1 MEIILKEDIKNLGYK
16 NDLIEVKPG
25 FGRNYLIPAKKAIL
39 ATTIAKKAREE
50 MLKQR
55 AFKEEKIKKE
65 AETFAKALDGKTIKI
80 GAKAGTSGKIFGSVN
95 AMQIADAILAQLKIE
110 IDRKII
116 EVDGDLIKEL
126 GSYTAKIRFHKE
138 VQAAINFEVIAE

>member
-55 AFKEEKIKKE
+55 AFKEEKIKKR
-65 AETFAKALDGKTIKI
+65 
-80 GAKAGTSGKIFGSVN
+80 S
-95 AMQIADAILAQLKIE
+95 
-110 IDRKII
+110 R
-116 EVDGDLIKEL
+116 
-126 GSYTAKIRFHKE
+126 
-138 VQAAINFEVIAE
+138 NFC